1 MGCGSWCY
9 PWELLLEC
17 VSNTNCR
24 SVYQARL
31 LTESCAGQTEIE
43 DEYDTHNNT
52 LWLDMPMFMRWDRA
66 GTTPHRGDG

>member
-1 MGCGSWCY
+1 MHQ
-9 PWELLLEC
+9 
-17 VSNTNCR
+17 V
-24 SVYQARL
+24 RL

-66 GTTPHRGDG
+66 GTTPGGWIVAVMR